1 MEDKRLN
8 LMENF
13 NESMIM
19 MVMYCLICFTDLVP
33 DADMRSHIG
42 SVCQGLVISHITVNL
57 SFLFGDKILDLKIR
71 YKRWKMFRT
80 YAKVRAEANYKQQK

>member
-8 LMENF
+8 LIENF

-33 DADMRSHIG
+33 DAEMRYNIG
-42 SVCQGLVISHITVNL
+42 KVCQAFVIFHITFNL
-57 SFLFGDKILDLKIR
+57 SFLFGDKILDLKVR

-80 YAKVRAEANYKQQK
+80 YAKVRAEANYKQ